1 MTVTV
6 DGSGLLQLTE
16 LGNQAETQAGNYFV
30 SNYPPYGVWSADN
43 RQDALDSLAQ
53 PPRPDAPLG
62 VYLHIPFCRK
72 RCHFCY
78 FRVYTDK
85 NSREIRGYL
94 DAAIQEMEIYARQPF
109 VGGRKPHFIYF
120 GGGTP
125 SYLSVKQLTYITD
138 AMKRLF
144 PWDEAQEIAF
154 EAEPGTLTEPKLHA
168 IREIGVTR
176 LSFGVEHFD
185 DRILKL
191 NGRAHGSEEIDRA
204 YGWAREAG
212 FPQINI
218 DLIAGMMGDTWETWR
233 DTVRKAIAMDPD
245 CVTIYQMEIPYN
257 TTIYREMQEAGAQT
271 APVASWGAKREW
283 VDYAFREMEA
293 AGYSVTSA
301 YTAVKDPE
309 RVRFIYRDALWT
321 GADLMGLGVASF
333 SHVNG
338 VHYQNEHNWGPYLER
353 LEGGELPIFRAY
365 TPTEEEQLIRELIL
379 QFKLG
384 HVRCGYFREKF
395 GVEIAEHFAEAL
407 GRITE
412 AGYLQKEGD
421 ELRLNRD
428 GLLQADRLVHEFFL
442 PQHRDARY
450 A

>member
-1 MTVTV
+1 
-6 DGSGLLQLTE
+6 
-16 LGNQAETQAGNYFV
+16 
-30 SNYPPYGVWSADN
+30 
-43 RQDALDSLAQ
+43 
-53 PPRPDAPLG
+53 
-62 VYLHIPFCRK
+62 
-72 RCHFCY
+72 
-78 FRVYTDK
+78 
-85 NSREIRGYL
+85 
-94 DAAIQEMEIYARQPF
+94 
-109 VGGRKPHFIYF
+109 
-120 GGGTP
+120 
-125 SYLSVKQLTYITD
+125 VKQLTHITD

-144 PWDEAQEIAF
+144 PWDAAEEIAF

-168 IREIGVTR
+168 IRDIGVTR

-191 NGRAHGSEEIDRA
+191 NGRAHGSTEIDRA
-204 YGWAREAG
+204 YGWGRDAG
-212 FPQINI
+212 FPQVNI

-257 TTIYREMQEAGAQT
+257 TTIYREMQEAGAQV

-309 RVRFIYRDALWT
+309 KVRFIYRDALWT
-321 GADLMGLGVASF
+321 GADLIGLGVASF

-353 LEGGELPIFRAY
+353 LESGELPIFRAY
-365 TPTEEEQLIRELIL
+365 TPTDEEQLIRELIL

-395 GVEIAEHFAEAL
+395 GVEITEHFAEAL

-412 AGYLQKEGD
+412 AGYLQQEGD